1 MRERVAPVLNW
12 CSQVALFPKQ
22 SDKEAKQELQLAELK
37 PSEWL
42 RLLRD
47 KGVDTLVCGALSPD
61 LHNEAKRL
69 GFRVICGIAGSIEEV
84 LGAYRN
90 NHLDRP
96 EFWLPGCNGARRY
109 RQRLGENNCPSCK
122 EGQRGERAMPGG
134 KGGKGAG
141 RGQGRGQGGRCVRG
155 GGGSGATAGPAT
167 FCVCPACGAKAP
179 HERGI
184 PCFQVNCPQC
194 AGSKAQEGTPT
205 APLPCMEPSGK
216 FFLPEP

>member
-1 MRERVAPVLNW
+1 MRGRVAPVLNW
-12 CSQVALFPKQ
+12 CSQVALFPKHP
-22 SDKEAKQELQLAELK
+22 DREAGQELQLAELT
-37 PSEWL
+37 PSERL

-69 GFRVICGIAGSIEEV
+69 GFRVICGIAGGIAEV

-96 EFWLPGCNGARRY
+96 EFWLPGCNGSRRY
-109 RQRLGENNCPSCK
+109 RQGFGQQNCPSCR
-122 EGQRGERAMPGG
+122 EGQGGEQAMPGG

-141 RGQGRGQGGRCVRG
+141 RGMGGGQGGRCLRG
-155 GGGSGATAGPAT
+155 GGGSGAMAGSTAS
-167 FCVCPACGAKAP
+167 CICPACGAKAP

-194 AGSKAQEGTPT
+194 GQAMTRE
-205 APLPCMEPSGK
+205 
-216 FFLPEP
+216 